1 MKKLLY
7 LILVLI
13 GVCSLSV
20 QAKKEP
26 PGPSKADRDKADYL
40 FLEALRA
47 RAEGE
52 ADAAFSLV
60 QRAAQLNPDDKEIG
74 LELSRYLFALPSIDS
89 LQTPLRLMRAYV
101 DANPA
106 DYDAGSRYALISQQL
121 GNSAEALRVLERLHY
136 AHPTRPELTWATAQ
150 ALAQTE
156 DSARMR
162 RAIALYDSL
171 ETTQG
176 PNVQLAT
183 QRLGVY
189 FGLGDTAAIIA
200 DADRLRAE
208 RPTDPDFQVFSG
220 DIYSHF
226 GGSRDTVLAFYDRAI
241 ELDPTSGL
249 AYYSKASYYREQG
262 DTAAYER
269 EMANAMT
276 RDNLDV
282 QTKLAFVQEYIKSS
296 MAASDSLTSSTGR
309 IREMFDTLC
318 LQHPLEHDVHSMY
331 TAYLTAEKDWAGAA
345 EQLEQTLGLEPA
357 NEQDWD
363 YLSAIY
369 FQLNDT
375 AQAEDAVKRGL
386 HYYPE
391 SVDLLLKLGVI
402 NTMRKDYLQAEQ
414 QYKAA
419 LKAADPK
426 DIETL
431 SQIYTSL
438 GDAYQSQE
446 MADSAYAAY
455 DKALAYNPDN
465 SFALNNAAYHMAC
478 DRRNLEKAL
487 KMAEKACQLSVDN
500 PTNIDTYAWVLYQLG
515 RWEEARTQMDRALE
529 LTEDNPDELGAEL
542 LDHAGDIYFRLGE
555 QEKAMD
561 FWRKALELEP
571 GSQTIKRKIKDKGL
585 PKAD

>member
-7 LILVLI
+7 LILALAAI
-13 GVCSLSV
+13 CSLTV

-26 PGPSKADRDKADYL
+26 QGPSRADRDKADYL

-47 RAEGE
+47 RADGE
-52 ADAAFSLV
+52 ADAAFSLM

-74 LELSRYLFALPSIDS
+74 LELSRYLFAIPAIDS
-89 LQTPLRLMRAYV
+89 LKTPLRLMRAYV

-106 DYDAGSRYALISQQL
+106 DYDAGSRYALITQQT
-121 GNSAEALRVLERLHY
+121 GNMAEALRVLERLHY
-136 AHPTRPELTWATAQ
+136 AHPARPELTWATAQ
-150 ALAQTE
+150 ALAQTG
-156 DSARMR
+156 DTARMR
-162 RAIALYDSL
+162 QAIALYDSL
-171 ETTQG
+171 ETSQG
-176 PNVQLAT
+176 PGVQIAT

-189 FGLGDTAAIIA
+189 FALGDTAAIIA
-200 DADRLRAE
+200 DADRLRRE
-208 RPTDPDFQVFSG
+208 RPSDPDFQVFSG

-241 ELDPTSGL
+241 ELDPANGL
-249 AYYSKASYYREQG
+249 AYYSKAEYYRQLG

-276 RDNLDV
+276 RENLDV

-296 MAASDSLTSSTGR
+296 MASADSLTAPSGR

-375 AQAEDAVKRGL
+375 VKAEDAVKRGL
-386 HYYPE
+386 RYYPG

-402 NTMRKDYLQAEQ
+402 NTIRKDYLQAEQ

-419 LKAADPK
+419 LAAADPK
-426 DIETL
+426 EIETL

-438 GDAYQSQE
+438 GDTYQSQE
-446 MADSAYAAY
+446 MTDSAYAAY
-455 DKALAYNPDN
+455 DKALEYNPDN
-465 SFALNNAAYHMAC
+465 SYALNNAAYHMAC

-487 KMAEKACQLSVDN
+487 RMAEKACQLSVDN

-515 RWEEARTQMDRALE
+515 RWEEARAQIDRAIE
-529 LTEDNPDELGAEL
+529 LTGENPDESGADL

-555 QEKAMD
+555 REKALE

-571 GSQTIKRKIKDKGL
+571 GSETIRQKIKDKGL